1 MTNRNTFYQ
10 ITLESEHLD
19 KLKELIV
26 NLSDDIEPV
35 YPFIT
40 HDENGM
46 EFDKENEGTTT
57 RSVDGEIETC
67 NICGRYICDDPDCES
82 ECCQPSLNRGKC
94 KENGE

>member
-1 MTNRNTFYQ
+1 MTKRNIFYQ

-26 NLSDDIEPV
+26 NLSDDIEPI

-46 EFDKENEGTTT
+46 EFDEEG
-57 RSVDGEIETC
+57 DG
-67 NICGRYICDDPDCES
+67 
-82 ECCQPSLNRGKC
+82 K
-94 KENGE
+94 